1 MYEGE
6 ESRTNDNLF
15 LGEIEVPALPQINV
29 CFEVDSDGI
38 VKVTAEGKTM
48 RLEGRLSA
56 EEIGRDAEWYKEED
70 KGKDTF
76 EFSAHEM
83 SNRLKKLENSAHE
96 TSNSLKKLE
105 KVLEVVL
112 ETIDI

>member
-56 EEIGRDAEWYKEED
+56 EEIGRDAEWYKE
-70 KGKDTF
+70 KDTF